1 MGLNTYSQVTSPI
14 RRYTDLIA
22 HFQIK
27 AHLRGDELPF
37 TVERLQEIMLGLGTN
52 IYEANMLERQTN
64 RYWTLEYF
72 NRSTE
77 REWDAI
83 FLRWLREDES
93 LALIMIEDLG
103 IELAMKFPRWADIGE
118 RIQVQ
123 VVLVDP
129 RQDIIHLR
137 EIISQSDS

>member
-1 MGLNTYSQVTSPI
+1 
-14 RRYTDLIA
+14 
-22 HFQIK
+22 
-27 AHLRGDELPF
+27 
-37 TVERLQEIMLGLGTN
+37 LQEIMLGLGTN
-52 IYEANMLERQTN
+52 IYEANMVERQTN

-103 IELAMKFPRWADIGE
+103 IELAMKLTRWADIGE

-123 VVLVDP
+123 IALVDP

-137 EIISQSDS
+137 EITTQPA

>member
-1 MGLNTYSQVTSPI
+1 
-14 RRYTDLIA
+14 
-22 HFQIK
+22 
-27 AHLRGDELPF
+27 
-37 TVERLQEIMLGLGTN
+37 LGTN

-137 EIISQSDS
+137 EIISQSDG